1 MATIQFPEGFL
12 FGAATSAYQIEGA
25 FNEDGKGPSIW
36 DDFAH
41 RAGKIRFGQNGDLAC
56 DHYHR
61 FAEDVALMKSLGLQA
76 YRFSIAW
83 SRIFPEGEGRINQ
96 KGLDFYSH
104 LTDALLE
111 NGITP
116 FPTLFHWDLP
126 LALQKQY
133 NGFENR
139 KVCSFFADYSE
150 AVARALGDRIRQW
163 VTINEP
169 FEFAAFGHFL
179 GGHAPGKTSLP
190 AYFRVIHHLLLAHGM
205 ALERIRS
212 IDPALQ
218 VGIVV
223 SLTPIHPQTSSEKDR
238 QAARLANQFMNHV
251 TLQPLFKG
259 SYPEPLW
266 SRIRLLRPSVKSD
279 DMQTIS
285 GPTDFIGIN
294 NYQRE
299 FATYKW
305 YVPFLQM
312 DISGKE
318 TAETEFVKDGVQH
331 TSMGWEVYP
340 QGIYECLRLLKDE
353 YGNPPVYITENGAA
367 YDDRPSE
374 DGQVNDPLRVQYLE
388 SYLGKAQ
395 EALSA
400 GCQLKGY
407 FVWSLMDNFEWAA
420 GFSKRFGIV
429 YVDFGKQKRIIKQS
443 GRWYQELI
451 QAQKKPTPTPP

>member
-1 MATIQFPEGFL
+1 MANAQFPEGFL

-25 FNEDGKGPSIW
+25 CREDGKGPSIW
-36 DDFAH
+36 DEFVH
-41 RAGKIRFGQNGDLAC
+41 KPGKIRFGQNGDTAC
-56 DHYHR
+56 DAYHR
-61 FAEDVALMKSLGLQA
+61 YAEDIALMKTIGLQA
-76 YRFSIAW
+76 YRFSISW
-83 SRIFPEGEGRINQ
+83 SRVFPEGEGKINSA
-96 KGLDFYSH
+96 GLDFYSR

-111 NGITP
+111 AGIIP

-126 LALQKQY
+126 LALQRKY

-139 KVCSFFADYSE
+139 TVSALFADYSE
-150 AVARALGDRIRQW
+150 AVVRALGDRIEQW

-179 GGHAPGKTSLP
+179 GQHAPGKTSLP
-190 AYFRVIHHLLLAHGM
+190 AYFRVIHHLLLAHGQ

-212 IDPALQ
+212 SRPQ
-218 VGIVV
+218 NKVGIVV
-223 SLTPIHPQTSSEKDR
+223 SLTPIHAQTGSAKD
-238 QAARLANQFMNHV
+238 QMAARLANQFMNHI
-251 TLQPLFKG
+251 TLQPLYRG

-266 SRIRLLRPSVKSD
+266 SRVRLLHPALKAGD
-279 DMQTIS
+279 LQTIS
-285 GPTDFIGIN
+285 APTDFIGIN

-312 DISGKE
+312 DISGQD

-340 QGIYECLRLLKDE
+340 QGLYECLRLLKDE

-367 YDDRPSE
+367 FDDRLSV
-374 DGQVNDPLRVQYLE
+374 DGQVYDPLRIQYLE

-395 EALSA
+395 QAVEE
-400 GCQLKGY
+400 GCALKGY
-407 FVWSLMDNFEWAA
+407 FVWSLLDNFEWAA

-429 YVDFGKQKRIIKQS
+429 YVDFETQKRTIKAS
-443 GRWYQELI
+443 GIWYQGLI
-451 QAQKKPTPTPP
+451 QAQKKV